1 MLSLAAGF
9 GCERDVAV
17 QPGSLRQPGDL
28 GIIGFDRGVSVDVYA
43 SVVHPLQPSAS
54 FTPEGGRDRRDAL
67 DDFLLSQDPGL
78 SSLAPSSPVG
88 PLPPLEEILATSA
101 STLRHIPKGGT
112 RGVC

>member
-43 SVVHPLQPSAS
+43 SAVHPLQPSTS
-54 FTPEGGRDRRDAL
+54 FTPEDVTAAMPL
-67 DDFLLSQDPGL
+67 TT
-78 SSLAPSSPVG
+78 SSYRKTPA
-88 PLPPLEEILATSA
+88 
-101 STLRHIPKGGT
+101 
-112 RGVC
+112 